1 MKDINRIRV
10 RAGLPE
16 KNLSGKDAIMTELQ
30 KQKLLEFAGENI
42 RWDDMV
48 RWYGNDPAKLKA
60 IMHERKTDSQHYEL
74 LYEENES
81 GEKEL
86 VGYKPTDAFRIHK
99 DLTILKLNSCTS
111 RYLRQRWTLI

>member
-1 MKDINRIRV
+1 
-10 RAGLPE
+10 
-16 KNLSGKDAIMTELQ
+16 
-30 KQKLLEFAGENI
+30 
-42 RWDDMV
+42 MV

-86 VGYKPTDAFRIHK
+86 VGYKPTDRISDTQGFDHFEAG
-99 DLTILKLNSCTS
+99 
-111 RYLRQRWTLI
+111 RGGR

>member
-1 MKDINRIRV
+1 
-10 RAGLPE
+10 
-16 KNLSGKDAIMTELQ
+16 MTELQ

-74 LYEENES
+74 LT
-81 GEKEL
+81 K
-86 VGYKPTDAFRIHK
+86 K
-99 DLTILKLNSCTS
+99 
-111 RYLRQRWTLI
+111 

>member
-1 MKDINRIRV
+1 
-10 RAGLPE
+10 
-16 KNLSGKDAIMTELQ
+16 MTELQ

-86 VGYKPTDAFRIHK
+86 VGYKPTDRISDTQGFDHFEA
-99 DLTILKLNSCTS
+99 KLYFPIPQAEVDANLNLEQKPEW
-111 RYLRQRWTLI
+111 R